1 MMVIFLFRFINFNS
15 MTVLINNSFS
25 TKKKEKKEIGLLD
38 FCSVVNSCTQ
48 IKKIGWDT
56 WH

>member
-25 TKKKEKKEIGLLD
+25 TKKKKNEIGLLD
-38 FCSVVNSCTQ
+38 FCSVVNSCTK

>member
-25 TKKKEKKEIGLLD
+25 TKKKNEIGLLD
-38 FCSVVNSCTQ
+38 FCSVVNSCTK